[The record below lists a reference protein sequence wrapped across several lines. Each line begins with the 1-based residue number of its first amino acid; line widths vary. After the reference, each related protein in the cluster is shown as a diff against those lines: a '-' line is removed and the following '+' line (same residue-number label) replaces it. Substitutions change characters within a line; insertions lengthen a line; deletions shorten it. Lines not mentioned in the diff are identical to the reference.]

1 MTGLLDHL
9 EILANPY
16 KSERIEP
23 LAVDEYIDQTRRYV
37 NRMRGPRDSRKWL
50 K

>member
-23 LAVDEYIDQTRRYV
+23 LAVDEYINLTTRHI
-37 NRMRGPRDSRKWL
+37 NRMQGPRDSRKWL